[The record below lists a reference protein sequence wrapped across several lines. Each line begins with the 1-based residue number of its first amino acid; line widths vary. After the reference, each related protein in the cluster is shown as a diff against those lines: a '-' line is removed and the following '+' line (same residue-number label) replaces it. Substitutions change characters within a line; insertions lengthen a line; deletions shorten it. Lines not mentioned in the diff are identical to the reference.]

1 MRIAEASTPTL
12 MTLWGDTEPAI
23 HKAPFLEDAAQILVT
38 ALDNRFEES
47 VVLARIFL
55 TVPFLA
61 LPPSNEA
68 FVRQMAESAGV
79 ASELKASTPVLSLLG
94 SRGRERDW
102 NDRRQSKRHLG
113 IPLVSSAFV
122 DDSIPMISRVL
133 KELGV
138 PLHWVDSLDS
148 QLVLEAMGQASSLFY
163 VEDAARATD
172 HQGRKIIVAQ
182 DFVSKY
188 KVVSVFGTGS
198 VYPNGQ
204 ILVLIVFCNEAVPR
218 KVAEQFLALVAMF
231 TQRTKTLAA
240 STRIFAEGFIR

>member
-1 MRIAEASTPTL
+1 MAEATTPTL

-23 HKAPFLEDAAQILVT
+23 HKAPFLEDAAQRLVT
-38 ALDNRFEES
+38 AIYDQFEDS
-47 VVLARIFL
+47 VVLARMFL

-68 FVRQMAESAGV
+68 FVRGLAESAGV
-79 ASELKASTPVLSLLG
+79 TSSLKATTAVLSLLG
-94 SRGRERDW
+94 TRGRERDW
-102 NDRRQSKRHLG
+102 NDRRLSKGHLG

-148 QLVLEAMGQASSLFY
+148 EVVLAAMGRAASLFF

-182 DFVSKY
+182 DFVSRY

-198 VYPNGQ
+198 AYPNGQ

-218 KVAEQFLALVAMF
+218 SVAEQFLALVEMF
-231 TQRTKTLAA
+231 KQRTKTLAA
-240 STRIFAEGFIR
+240 TTRIFAEGFVR

>member
-1 MRIAEASTPTL
+1 

-23 HKAPFLEDAAQILVT
+23 HKAPFLEDAAQILLT
-38 ALDNRFEES
+38 ALYNHFEDS

-55 TVPFLA
+55 TVPFLS

-79 ASELKASTPVLSLLG
+79 ASELKATTPVLSLLG
-94 SRGRERDW
+94 TRGRERDW
-102 NDRRQSKRHLG
+102 NDRRNSKGHIG

-122 DDSIPMISRVL
+122 DSIPMISRVL

-138 PLHWVDSLDS
+138 PMHWVDSQDS
-148 QLVLEAMGQASSLFY
+148 QVVLEAMGRAASLFF
-163 VEDAARATD
+163 VEDAANAVD

-188 KVVSVFGTGS
+188 DVVGVFGTGS

-204 ILVLIVFCNEAVPR
+204 ILVLIVFCKEAVPR
-218 KVAEQFLALVAMF
+218 KVAEQFLALVEMF
-231 TQRTKTLAA
+231 KQRTKTLAA
-240 STRIFAEGFIR
+240 STRIFAEGFLR